1 MVYKEIIME
10 LDNYEKKILETWEE
24 VYKKGLLTF
33 WILLSLRASDQYMGS
48 IKDFIKKFTNNS
60 VVADDKSMYRAIRRL
75 CEMELMQPIENISS
89 ISGPAKKLYSLT
101 QTGQN
106 ILQAF
111 IRRNITGIF
120 FQPEIKKLL

>member
-1 MVYKEIIME
+1 ME